1 MNIQMLQASTTIG
14 QLQRKVDT
22 LANNIAN
29 LNTPGYKRREA
40 TFQEALTMEI
50 KNQPHAQK
58 ELGRQTPYG
67 VRIGSGALL
76 GQTTLRYEQGAA
88 QETGRPLD
96 FMIEGERVFF
106 RTMRTWLDEAGE
118 LQSELL
124 YTRDGSFHLTP
135 DPEYPDSLVL
145 TTAQGYYVLE
155 DIGPDSTGLPVRIDA
170 NYERIEFDPEEA
182 MLRVYYPGYPDQPE
196 ERTLNLALI
205 NRPDLF
211 ETVGENHFRLP
222 GDLAEHE
229 VNGVIRTLFLAG
241 PNAPDRGLVRVRQ
254 GAVEMSNVDLT
265 TEMSELMATQRL
277 MQFQARAITIADEM
291 MGLANS
297 IRG

>member
-1 MNIQMLQASTTIG
+1 MNIQMLQASTTLG

-40 TFQEALTMEI
+40 TFQEALAMEI

-58 ELGRQTPYG
+58 EMARLTPYG
-67 VRIGSGALL
+67 LRIGSGALL
-76 GQTTLRYEQGAA
+76 GQTTLRYEQGAV

-106 RTMRTWLDEAGE
+106 RTMRTWIDEAGE
-118 LQSELL
+118 VQQELL

-135 DPEYPDSLVL
+135 DPGYPNSLVL
-145 TTAQGYYVLE
+145 TTAQGYFVLE

-182 MLRVYYPGYPDQPE
+182 TLRVYYPGYPDEPQV
-196 ERTLNLALI
+196 RTLNLALI

-211 ETVGENHFRLP
+211 EAVGDNHFRLP
-222 GDLAEHE
+222 GDLFEHE
-229 VNGVIRTLFLAG
+229 LDGVIRTLDLAG
-241 PNAPDRGLVRVRQ
+241 NDRGLVRVRQ
-254 GAVEMSNVDLT
+254 GALEMSNVDLT
-265 TEMSELMATQRL
+265 TEMAELIATQRH

>member
-1 MNIQMLQASTTIG
+1 MNIQMLQASTTLG

-40 TFQEALTMEI
+40 TFQEALAMEI

-58 ELGRQTPYG
+58 EMARLTPYG
-67 VRIGSGALL
+67 LRIGSGALL
-76 GQTTLRYEQGAA
+76 GQTTLRYEQGAV

-106 RTMRTWLDEAGE
+106 RTMRTWIDEAGE
-118 LQSELL
+118 VQQELL

-135 DPEYPDSLVL
+135 DPGYPNSLVL
-145 TTAQGYYVLE
+145 TTAQGYFVLE

-182 MLRVYYPGYPDQPE
+182 TLRVYYPGYPDEPQV
-196 ERTLNLALI
+196 RTLNLALI

-211 ETVGENHFRLP
+211 EAVGDNHFRLP
-222 GDLAEHE
+222 GDLFEHE
-229 VNGVIRTLFLAG
+229 LDGVIRTLDLAE
-241 PNAPDRGLVRVRQ
+241 NDRGLVRVRQ
-254 GAVEMSNVDLT
+254 GALEMSNVDLT
-265 TEMSELMATQRL
+265 TEMAELIATQRH